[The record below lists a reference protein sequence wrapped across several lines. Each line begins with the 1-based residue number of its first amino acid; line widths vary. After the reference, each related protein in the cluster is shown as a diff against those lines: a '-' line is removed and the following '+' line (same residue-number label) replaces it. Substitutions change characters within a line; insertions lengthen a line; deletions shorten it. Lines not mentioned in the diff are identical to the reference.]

1 MDKKELA
8 EKLLAF
14 LDSKYPGARCTLD
27 HKNPFELIVATVL
40 SAQCSDERVN
50 KVTRDLFDK
59 YPTPEKMAEADME
72 DIINIVK
79 PTGFYKN
86 KARNILEIAKIIVS
100 KYNGVVPLEMDELV
114 KLPGVGRKTANVV
127 IGNFGEPAGIV
138 VDTHVKRIAGRLG
151 LTSSDKPD
159 IIEKDLMAL
168 IPKSKW
174 SVFSH
179 QLIAFGREICS
190 ARKPKCMECD
200 LSGYCEH
207 FQQQRGDN

>member
-1 MDKKELA
+1 MDKKDVA

-14 LDSKYPGARCTLD
+14 LDSKYPGATCTLE

-40 SAQCSDERVN
+40 SAQCTDERVN
-50 KVTRDLFDK
+50 KVTCQLFDK
-59 YPTPEKMAEADME
+59 YPTPEKMAEADIE

-86 KARNILEIAKIIVS
+86 KARNILEIAKTIS
-100 KYNGVVPLEMDELV
+100 NKYKGAVPLEMDELV

-127 IGNFGEPAGIV
+127 IGNFGDPVGIV

-159 IIEKDLMAL
+159 TIEKDLMAL
-168 IPKSKW
+168 IPKNKW
-174 SVFSH
+174 NVVSH
-179 QLIAFGREICS
+179 QMIAFGREICS